1 MGLLKFIYQWGG
13 GILML
18 AAFLIGIPDSFSATR
33 DVVAWARPLGM
44 QPIHLAF
51 WLLGVGAIY
60 TAIIQGIRI
69 RQFEKSHPRI
79 AVRPYVS
86 ENKRLILEVTNDGF
100 GGDFSAKAGITK
112 GSTVT
117 DSLDLQWETNGQV
130 RYHIDGGGGEATLLV
145 GLQPKVH
152 KVNATDQKSP
162 TSVHSGELQLLSVKR
177 GQAVALRLYGW
188 EFDATSEHAPHYECE
203 IEITITSEPTLLK
216 PFKRRPFV
224 VKVDGFN
231 LSFEEMLIPHKGG
244 SQT

>member
-1 MGLLKFIYQWGG
+1 MV
-13 GILML
+13 

-33 DVVAWARPLGM
+33 DFVTWASPYGI

-51 WLLGVGAIY
+51 WLLGVGATY

-79 AVRPYVS
+79 TVRPYVS

-100 GGDFSAKAGITK
+100 GGNFSAKARIRI
-112 GSTVT
+112 GSPVT

-130 RYHIDGGGGEATLLV
+130 RYHIGGGGGEATLLV
-145 GLQPKVH
+145 GMQPKIH
-152 KVNATDQKSP
+152 KYDAINQKSP
-162 TSVHSGELQLLSVKR
+162 TLFHSGELQLLTIKR
-177 GQAVALRLYGW
+177 GQPFTLHLYEW
-188 EFDATSEHAPHYECE
+188 KFDATSEQVPHYECE

-216 PFKRRPFV
+216 PFKRKLYKIEV
-224 VKVDGFN
+224 NGLN
-231 LSFEEMLIPHKGG
+231 LNFKEILISHKQG